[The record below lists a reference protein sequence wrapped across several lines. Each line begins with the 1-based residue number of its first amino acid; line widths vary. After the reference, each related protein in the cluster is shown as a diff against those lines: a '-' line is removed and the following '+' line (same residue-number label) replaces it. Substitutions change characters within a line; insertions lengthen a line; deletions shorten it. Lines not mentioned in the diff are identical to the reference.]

1 MGRRKDARPSAT
13 ACLIASCVA
22 FHSRDERAVALSETF
37 VRAHSPS
44 GRRLIQVIRQPWFRT
59 LARIFERFTLPGF
72 IQHVVL
78 RKRYIEEVARR
89 SVAEGALQVLVLGG
103 GYDTLALRLD
113 SDARCFEVDQLA
125 TQEVKTSVLG
135 DHSVT
140 FLPIDLA
147 TESLKKGL
155 GEVGGY
161 DSRARTLFVAEGL
174 LMYLKE
180 KDVARLFRSFR
191 GLGGDGSRVVFSF
204 METEGDGRIRF
215 RNCTRWVD
223 TWLNLRGEPFEWG
236 IPRVELPRF
245 LEQQGLRIVELV
257 DAQTFR
263 ERFEVVGAL
272 AEGEGLAVAEFS

>member
-1 MGRRKDARPSAT
+1 M
-13 ACLIASCVA
+13 
-22 FHSRDERAVALSETF
+22 
-37 VRAHSPS
+37 
-44 GRRLIQVIRQPWFRT
+44 
-59 LARIFERFTLPGF
+59 
-72 IQHVVL
+72 QHVVL

-89 SVAEGALQVLVLGG
+89 SVAEGPLQVLVVGA

-113 SDARCFEVDQLA
+113 PDARCFEVDQLA
-125 TQEVKTSVLG
+125 TQKVKTSVLG

-147 TESLKKGL
+147 TESLEKGL
-155 GEVGGY
+155 GEVAGY

-174 LMYLKE
+174 LMYLKQ

-236 IPRVELPRF
+236 IPRAELPRF
-245 LEQQGLRIVELV
+245 LEQQGLRLVESA

-263 ERFEVVGAL
+263 ERFQAVGAL
-272 AEGEGLAVAEFS
+272 AEGERLAVAEFS